1 MWLNV
6 SYRVIAYNFKEV
18 IMGIWDVLKKKLV
31 NDGER
36 HHSGLEEQIG
46 KNVYEIASFDM
57 NSASLTEKINYF
69 LDNRSQGEQIQLAD
83 KLLREGPFEAS
94 IEMYQALIQKYPEE
108 RDRYENG
115 IGAACIKIGDYD
127 KAIAFYKISRSHGMH
142 PDITDKNIWDA
153 CLKQYKSTND
163 IYYIEKYF
171 DHSENGKYA
180 YLANDFLRNAG
191 RTISNVFPSEPPVEV
206 PAPIEQIIADFTF
219 EEDII
224 LSEPVE
230 NKATEN
236 IDSSN
241 VEETLN
247 NEDVAKKDKQ
257 SAENQFSLFGFG
269 DNNDTNKTPETPEP
283 SLSDTPEPTSDQEE
297 EEIPLEEAETTTFED
312 EPIENNESIPVQE
325 APTMLRAL
333 DYHIDQFFKNED
345 VKVIAD
351 KRNDNLRID
360 IYHIKPNEERNYNLL
375 LTFGMSRA
383 PMNVPEYAEQFKYGE
398 LAIILPSDWDLSD
411 EGLKDPNNYWPIL
424 WLKNL
429 ARIPQQHNT
438 WLCYGHSVPNENPS
452 KPIADTEFEGV
463 VIMDSATLP
472 EDFQEMNL
480 GEVSL
485 YIYTVIPVYPE
496 EMEYKIKNNIEHL
509 RNAFIDARIP
519 DVVFTD
525 RPSSVSDSMI

>member
-1 MWLNV
+1 
-6 SYRVIAYNFKEV
+6 
-18 IMGIWDVLKKKLV
+18 MGIWDVLKKKLV

-36 HHSGLEEQIG
+36 HHTGLDEQTG

-69 LDNRSQGEQIQLAD
+69 LNNRSQGEQIQLAD

-115 IGAACIKIGDYD
+115 IGAAYLKLNEYD
-127 KAIAFYKISRSHGMH
+127 KAIEFYKTSRSHGMH

-153 CLKQYKSTND
+153 CLKQYRTNND
-163 IYYIEKYF
+163 IIYIERYF
-171 DHSENGKYA
+171 DHTENGKYA
-180 YLANDFLRNAG
+180 YLANDLLRNAG
-191 RTISNVFPSEPPVEV
+191 KDISNAFPSEPPVEI
-206 PAPIEQIIADFTF
+206 IEQNPISNQDSNP
-219 EEDII
+219 
-224 LSEPVE
+224 SEPVE
-230 NKATEN
+230 IIATEI

-269 DNNDTNKTPETPEP
+269 DNKDSNDNPEPSNTPEP
-283 SLSDTPEPTSDQEE
+283 SLEQVDDE
-297 EEIPLEEAETTTFED
+297 EEIPEELLENEPVEE
-312 EPIENNESIPVQE
+312 EPIVTNENIPVE
-325 APTMLRAL
+325 EPPTMLRAL
-333 DYHIDQFFKNED
+333 DYHIDQFFANED
-345 VKVIAD
+345 VVVWTD

-360 IYHIKPNEERNYNLL
+360 IYHIRPNEERNYNLL
-375 LTFGMSRA
+375 LTFGMSRT
-383 PMNVPEYAEQFKYGE
+383 PMNVPDGAEQFSYGE
-398 LAIILPSDWDLSD
+398 LAIILPADWDLSE
-411 EGLKDPNNYWPIL
+411 EGLKDPNNYWPVL

-438 WLCYGHSVPNENPS
+438 WLCYGHSIPNQDPS

-463 VIMDSATLP
+463 VIMDSSTLP

-496 EMEYKIKNNIEHL
+496 EMEYKVKNNIDHL
-509 RNAFIDARIP
+509 RNAFIEARIP
-519 DVVFTD
+519 DIVWTD
-525 RPSSVSDSMI
+525 RPTSVQENML

>member
-1 MWLNV
+1 
-6 SYRVIAYNFKEV
+6 
-18 IMGIWDVLKKKLV
+18 MGIWDVLKKKLV

-36 HHSGLEEQIG
+36 HHTGLDEQMG
-46 KNVYEIASFDM
+46 KNVYEIASFDI
-57 NSASLTEKINYF
+57 NSATLTDKINYF
-69 LDNRSQGEQIQLAD
+69 LSNRSQGEQIQLAD
-83 KLLREGPFEAS
+83 KLLREGPFEAG

-115 IGAACIKIGDYD
+115 IGTAYLKMNDFN
-127 KAIAFYKISRSHGMH
+127 KAIEYYVISRSHGMH
-142 PDITDKNIWDA
+142 PDITDKNVWDA
-153 CLKQYKSTND
+153 CLKEYKKTND

-171 DHSENGKYA
+171 SHSENGKQSH
-180 YLANDFLRNAG
+180 LANDLLRNAG
-191 RTISNVFPSEPPVEV
+191 KFTSNTIPLEPSITSVTSDLINEENSISSKNVET
-206 PAPIEQIIADFTF
+206 QIIENADS
-219 EEDII
+219 
-224 LSEPVE
+224 L
-230 NKATEN
+230 
-236 IDSSN
+236 N

-247 NEDVAKKDKQ
+247 NENVAKKDKEKQ

-269 DNNDTNKTPETPEP
+269 ENKEPENKSE
-283 SLSDTPEPTSDQEE
+283 TSDSSDSKSSNL
-297 EEIPLEEAETTTFED
+297 EIPTDHDKKIVFED
-312 EPIENNESIPVQE
+312 VVIETNENIPVE
-325 APTMLRAL
+325 EPPTMLRAL

-345 VKVIAD
+345 VVVWKD

-360 IYHIKPNEERNYNLL
+360 IYHIKPNDERPYNLL

-383 PMNVPEYAEQFKYGE
+383 PMNVPAGAEQFSYGE
-398 LAIILPSDWDLSD
+398 LAIILPVDWNLSE

-438 WLCYGHSVPNENPS
+438 WLCYGHSIPNDNPS

-463 VIMDSATLP
+463 VIMDSVSLP

-480 GEVSL
+480 GDVSL

-496 EMEYKIKNNIEHL
+496 EMEYKIKHNIDSL

-519 DVVFTD
+519 DFVWVD
-525 RPSSVSDSMI
+525 RPSSVTENML